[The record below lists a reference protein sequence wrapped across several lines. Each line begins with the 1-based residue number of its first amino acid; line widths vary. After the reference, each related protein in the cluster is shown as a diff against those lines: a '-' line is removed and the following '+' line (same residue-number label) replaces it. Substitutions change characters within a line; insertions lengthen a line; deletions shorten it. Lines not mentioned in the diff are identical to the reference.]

1 VESMLDLVYL
11 AIAVAF
17 FVLSWLFARA
27 CDRL

>member
-1 VESMLDLVYL
+1 MLDLVYL
-11 AIAVAF
+11 AIAVVF